1 MPKRVVELTVKQ
13 IDAAKPGV
21 TLYDGKGLALVVD
34 IAGNKRWVLRYT
46 RPDGRRN
53 MIGLGTYPAVMP
65 SVARTKA
72 REAKTGLA
80 QGVDPIASKKEQKRE
95 EKAVSRGTFKSIAE
109 EWYAHKAK
117 SWASETAR
125 KARESLD
132 DDLFPKLGAKPIAE
146 ITSADIKPVIL
157 LVHERAPRL
166 AVKARQYCNQIIE
179 YAIQEGLREDGR
191 LLSLRGALP
200 RAPKGHYA
208 AVTKSNDIPALI
220 NAINAIGSPQSRAA
234 ILFCLYTALR
244 PGVVVGARWDEFDLD
259 AMEWHIPA
267 LRMKMG
273 NDHITPIP
281 SQMLPLL
288 ERQREITDD
297 SPFVFP
303 GVRNPKIQHM
313 HRDSLSKILRESGLR
328 GVTVTHG
335 FRATLRTIARE
346 KFRVD
351 ADVLEAQLAHAKKDE
366 IQAAYDRTQF
376 LEERH
381 KLVQDWADYL
391 EAQTKSADVIPAGAK
406 VIPLHGQRV

>member
-1 MPKRVVELTVKQ
+1 MPKRVVELTVKK
-13 IDAAKPGV
+13 IDAAKPGA

-65 SVARTKA
+65 TVARTKA
-72 REAKTGLA
+72 RDAKTGLV
-80 QGVDPIASKKEQKRE
+80 QGVDPIATKRELKRE

-117 SWASETAR
+117 SWATETAR

-166 AVKARQYCNQIIE
+166 AVKSRQYCNQIIE

-200 RAPKGHYA
+200 KAPKGHYA
-208 AVTKSNDIPALI
+208 AVTKSNDIPALV

-244 PGVVVGARWDEFDLD
+244 PGVVVGARWDEFDLG

-267 LRMKMG
+267 SRMKMG

-288 ERQREITDD
+288 ERQRGIADD

-303 GVRNPKIQHM
+303 GVRNPKSQHM

-391 EAQTKSADVIPAGAK
+391 EAQPKSAEVIPM
-406 VIPLHGQRV
+406 RVHAA

>member
-1 MPKRVVELTVKQ
+1 M
-13 IDAAKPGV
+13 
-21 TLYDGKGLALVVD
+21 
-34 IAGNKRWVLRYT
+34 
-46 RPDGRRN
+46 
-53 MIGLGTYPAVMP
+53 
-65 SVARTKA
+65 
-72 REAKTGLA
+72 
-80 QGVDPIASKKEQKRE
+80 
-95 EKAVSRGTFKSIAE
+95 
-109 EWYAHKAK
+109 
-117 SWASETAR
+117 
-125 KARESLD
+125 
-132 DDLFPKLGAKPIAE
+132 
-146 ITSADIKPVIL
+146 
-157 LVHERAPRL
+157 
-166 AVKARQYCNQIIE
+166 
-179 YAIQEGLREDGR
+179 
-191 LLSLRGALP
+191 LSLRGALP
-200 RAPKGHYA
+200 KAPKGHYA

-244 PGVVVGARWDEFDLD
+244 PGVVVGARWDEFDLG

-267 LRMKMG
+267 SRMKMG

-288 ERQREITDD
+288 ERQRGITDD

-303 GVRNPKIQHM
+303 GVRNPKTQHM

-391 EAQTKSADVIPAGAK
+391 EAQPKSAEVIPM
-406 VIPLHGQRV
+406 RVHAA

>member
-1 MPKRVVELTVKQ
+1 MPKLAPGLNDVRVRN
-13 IDAAKPGV
+13 AKPKDKPYK
-21 TLYDGKGLALVVD
+21 LADGQGLVLL
-34 IAGNKRWVLRYT
+34 INPNGSKWWRLRYT
-46 RPDGRRN
+46 VDGREKMLSLGVYPEVSLASARN
-53 MIGLGTYPAVMP
+53 KTHDARIAIAKGNDP
-65 SVARTKA
+65 SKER
-72 REAKTGLA
+72 LA
-80 QGVDPIASKKEQKRE
+80 EKRRRIA
-95 EKAVSRGTFKSIAE
+95 APRGTFKSIAE

-117 SWASETAR
+117 GWASETAR
-125 KARESLD
+125 KARESLY

-157 LVHERAPRL
+157 FVHERAPRL
-166 AVKARQYCNQIIE
+166 AVKTRQYCNQIIE

-244 PGVVVGARWDEFDLD
+244 PGVVVGARWDEFDLN

-267 LRMKMG
+267 SRMKMG

-288 ERQREITDD
+288 DRQREITDD

-303 GVRNPKIQHM
+303 GVRNPKNQHM

-391 EAQTKSADVIPAGAK
+391 ESQSSSAN
-406 VIPLHGQRV
+406 VIPLRSQAA